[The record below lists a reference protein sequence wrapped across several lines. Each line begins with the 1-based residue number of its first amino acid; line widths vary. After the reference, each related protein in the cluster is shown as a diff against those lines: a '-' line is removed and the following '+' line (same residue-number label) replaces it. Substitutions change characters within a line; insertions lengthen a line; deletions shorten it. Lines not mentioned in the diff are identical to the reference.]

1 MKKITSTIVA
11 LFALSTLARAYTLTG
26 NIVDKQGNGIDSILL
41 NTNRTKDVALTD
53 KKGYFSIDG
62 IEAEDT
68 LVFKKSAT
76 KIVKIPINGMKK
88 TKIILEEKVEIE
100 EFVNEKLDI
109 IFQNL
114 ENRESTVSADV
125 FTNDR
130 LLATKETNL
139 EEALLKLSSSLTR
152 NKNGKLA
159 ISETLSA
166 TEEEN
171 PLFVVNG
178 EPISSIKDIAINTVK
193 IVEILKDPTSCAIYG
208 EKGTY
213 GVILINLK

>member
-1 MKKITSTIVA
+1 M
-11 LFALSTLARAYTLTG
+11 
-26 NIVDKQGNGIDSILL
+26 
-41 NTNRTKDVALTD
+41 
-53 KKGYFSIDG
+53 
-62 IEAEDT
+62 
-68 LVFKKSAT
+68 
-76 KIVKIPINGMKK
+76 
-88 TKIILEEKVEIE
+88 
-100 EFVNEKLDI
+100 NEKLDI

-130 LLATKETNL
+130 LLATKETYL

>member
-11 LFALSTLARAYTLTG
+11 LFALSTLSKAYTLTG

-41 NTNRTKDVALTD
+41 NTNRTKDVALTN
-53 KKGYFSIDG
+53 KEGYFSIDG

-68 LVFKKSAT
+68 LIFKKSAT

-88 TKIILEEKVEIE
+88 TKIILGEKVEIE

-109 IFQNL
+109 VFQNL

>member
-1 MKKITSTIVA
+1 
-11 LFALSTLARAYTLTG
+11 
-26 NIVDKQGNGIDSILL
+26 
-41 NTNRTKDVALTD
+41 
-53 KKGYFSIDG
+53 
-62 IEAEDT
+62 
-68 LVFKKSAT
+68 
-76 KIVKIPINGMKK
+76 MKK
-88 TKIILEEKVEIE
+88 TKIILGEKVEIE

-130 LLATKETNL
+130 LLATKETYL
-139 EEALLKLSSSLTR
+139 EEALLKLSSSLMR

-193 IVEILKDPTSCAIYG
+193 VVEILKDRTSCAIYG